1 MNVQN
6 IPEGVPVDPR
16 YNNGIGEGWFPIV
29 EELHKQM
36 VQIDPGYTI
45 QQIKEKFGGL
55 RYYWEPSVNEDGFA
69 DYHSDRHKIAT
80 MRALVSYAEAL
91 ASRTCEACG
100 LPGSLRDSTG
110 WYVTLCD
117 GCESKRQA
125 DRDGSVGS

>member
-6 IPEGVPVDPR
+6 IPESVPVDPR
-16 YNNGIGEGWFPIV
+16 YNNGIGKGWYPIV

-36 VQIDPGYTI
+36 LAVDPGYTI

-55 RYYWEPSVNEDGFA
+55 RYYWEPTPDADGFF
-69 DYHSDRHKIAT
+69 DYSDEAKIAT
-80 MRALVSYAEAL
+80 MRALVSFAEAL

-100 LPGSLRDSTG
+100 LPGSLRSSTG

-117 GCESKRQA
+117 GCENQRETKRN
-125 DRDGSVGS
+125 GSISA